1 MKTEDLKTNCP
12 LGEEVIGNLWP
23 EHLMRCTGR
32 RFPQDLWKT
41 IQEERILIRHEKKFN
56 KIESGNQN
64 DNGVESEEEWLTQP
78 SGFAW
83 TDIQNRREFQRRRRG
98 VL

>member
-32 RFPQDLWKT
+32 RFPQDLWKA
-41 IQEERILIRHEKKFN
+41 IQVEKIFDQTREE
-56 KIESGNQN
+56 
-64 DNGVESEEEWLTQP
+64 
-78 SGFAW
+78 
-83 TDIQNRREFQRRRRG
+83 IQ
-98 VL
+98 

>member
-41 IQEERILIRHEKKFN
+41 IQEERIFDQTR
-56 KIESGNQN
+56 
-64 DNGVESEEEWLTQP
+64 EE
-78 SGFAW
+78 
-83 TDIQNRREFQRRRRG
+83 IQ
-98 VL
+98 